1 MKSYDKVFITGVDS
15 KTMWM
20 LDWFQD
26 GFYKHNPD
34 AELLI
39 YNFDESF
46 THLEGWF
53 KKPYAMM
60 NAAQK
65 ADKVCW
71 LDVDIEIVG
80 SYDGVWD
87 WVRPNVLTMAK
98 DGPWTKRRRET
109 WHNSGVVAFQNQPQ
123 ILFDWCS
130 AVESKNH
137 GQRGDQE
144 VLHML
149 MTDELRRMTHIQD
162 LPKKYNTLR
171 IDLLDGTAP
180 KDIHGMHWTGKKGKD
195 HIKGLIENV

>member
-1 MKSYDKVFITGVDS
+1 
-15 KTMWM
+15 
-20 LDWFQD
+20 
-26 GFYKHNPD
+26 
-34 AELLI
+34 
-39 YNFDESF
+39 
-46 THLEGWF
+46 
-53 KKPYAMM
+53 MM